1 MFKRVAYLNVQ
12 ETGYHSLEKN
22 RILSLGILVVDER
35 QKSKIYS
42 WNATTFAEEH
52 QLLLNFKE
60 VLESMHEST
69 TLFIT
74 YDGKDYDYKMLL
86 SRALVHDIDVSKL
99 FSCEHVDV
107 FTFLKSYTLF
117 SSKNIFDVA
126 SFLNCSCCTDDKRE
140 KLKEISASA
149 LLASDGIKA
158 VEKYNLT
165 ILTILAEI
173 FEKTKK
179 YMLSDYEWGTSQ
191 KRVSSEDTIFA

>member
-1 MFKRVAYLNVQ
+1 VQ

-126 SFLNCSCCTDDKRE
+126 SFLNCKSYADERE
-140 KLKEISASA
+140 NLKEISASA
-149 LLASDGIKA
+149 LLASDGVEA
-158 VEKYNLT
+158 VEEYNLT